1 MMKAIC
7 NIQERKVRRVSKRKA
22 IKVLIPVNLRKF
34 FDSETLRNFVLYIT
48 PGIDPALGEYT
59 LDEIVKSVQAQM
71 NFELTDKRMRMRI
84 AKNVH
89 AEEIFILKIMPLFIK
104 NIAMKA
110 VFNAVGERASCLT
123 LSNLGVVTIPDEM
136 SEYVSRMDFTLGVQ
150 AAAPNNC
157 GVISYGGKL
166 YINFIR
172 DTKEP
177 ELERE
182 FFTLLRSLGI
192 HVLIE
197 SNSRPYLE
205 KETD

>member
-1 MMKAIC
+1 
-7 NIQERKVRRVSKRKA
+7 
-22 IKVLIPVNLRKF
+22 
-34 FDSETLRNFVLYIT
+34 
-48 PGIDPALGEYT
+48 
-59 LDEIVKSVQAQM
+59 M
-71 NFELTDKRMRMRI
+71 NYELTAKRMRMRI

-89 AEEIFILKIMPLFIK
+89 AEEVFILKIMPLFIK

-123 LSNLGVVTIPDEM
+123 MSNLGVVTIPDEM
-136 SEYVSRMDFTLGVQ
+136 AEYVSRMDFTLGVQ
-150 AAAPNNC
+150 AVAPNNC
-157 GVISYGGKL
+157 GVVSYGGKL

-182 FFTLLRSLGI
+182 FFTLLRSMGV

-197 SNSRPYLE
+197 SNSRPYLKDNE
-205 KETD
+205 N